1 MQATQQQV
9 KDFINKI
16 VPFAIADMQKTGILA
31 SLTIAQAIL
40 ESGYGLSKLTIN
52 ANNLF
57 GIKADKYWT
66 GQSYICNGFE
76 YINGKRKD
84 DIPIKWR
91 KYPSW
96 AESIADHSAF
106 LHLKRYSNILN
117 CKDYKKV
124 CDNIRLDGYATSPS
138 YTSSLIGLIEQ
149 YKLYQYDNINHTYC
163 VSFNE
168 ISTKGECD
176 SILVWVQSRAK
187 YNGKIIATNNGFN
200 ISFGGISTDG
210 ECQSILAYVHEH
222 APYIGK
228 ITTE

>member
-1 MQATQQQV
+1 MANQQQIQQ
-9 KDFINKI
+9 FLNTII
-16 VPFAIADMQKTGILA
+16 PMAQADMKKTDILC
-31 SLTIAQAIL
+31 SLSCSQAIL
-40 ESGYGLSKLTIN
+40 ESSWGQSGLTKN
-52 ANNLF
+52 ANNLY
-57 GIKADKYWT
+57 GIKGSYN
-66 GQSYICNGFE
+66 GQSYKCMGFE
-76 YINGKRKD
+76 EVNGKRVNQM
-84 DIPIKWR
+84 IVWR

-96 AESIADHSAF
+96 QESINDHSALF
-106 LHLKRYSNILN
+106 LKYDRYKNLRG
-117 CKDYKKV
+117 CTDYKVACQNVK
-124 CDNIRLDGYATSPS
+124 NDGYATSSS
-138 YTSSLIGLIEQ
+138 YVSSLLQLIQQ

-200 ISFGGISTDG
+200 ISFGGISTEG